1 MKTPRL
7 SRRARS
13 RALVLALL
21 ATPPLALLPATA
33 HAAQAAGSPCGA
45 AYTVRPGDSLWSVE
59 AACGVPVTTIQRLN
73 RLGRYLQPGQT
84 LRLTTPYATATPVYV
99 NTARTYVVRPG
110 DTLSGIGLR
119 LGVAP
124 AALAAA
130 NGLGAGNLV
139 RVGQVL
145 RWGRA
150 ASAAGAATT
159 APSLAA
165 TSTAAST
172 AATYRVRPGDTL
184 WGIAAAQGL
193 TPAALAAA
201 NGITNGR
208 LLRVGTVLHLS
219 RSTPSQ
225 QVAGY
230 TAASPSSSAPTAAPT
245 TTIVDSGSYRV
256 KIGDTLSGIATA
268 LGLTPGSLARANG
281 LSLGQ
286 PIRPGELL
294 RYAIMLY
301 SGPSR
306 AEVGSVLDSQATAL
320 GLDPTLLKAIAW
332 RESAWRM
339 VDASDGGI
347 GVMQLMPGTV
357 DWLKSAFIPG
367 LWDPHTLAGNVHAG
381 AILLLFYNRIYGG
394 DSVKVAT
401 AYHGGMG
408 VVGQRPTREM
418 THYITTVLDY
428 QRAFQQGIFPYSD

>member
-1 MKTPRL
+1 LKTPRL

-13 RALVLALL
+13 RALALVLL

-33 HAAQAAGSPCGA
+33 HAAQAAGAPCGA

-73 RLGRYLQPGQT
+73 RLGHYLQPGQT
-84 LRLTTPYATATPVYV
+84 LRLTTPYAAATPVYV

-130 NGLGAGNLV
+130 NELGGGNLV

-145 RWGRA
+145 RWGRS
-150 ASAAGAATT
+150 ASVAGVAGAVTT
-159 APSLAA
+159 APSPA
-165 TSTAAST
+165 AAST
-172 AATYRVRPGDTL
+172 GATYRVRPGDTL

-208 LLRVGTVLHLS
+208 LLRVGMVLRLS

-230 TAASPSSSAPTAAPT
+230 TSASASPSTSTAAPT

-268 LGLTPGSLARANG
+268 LGLTPSLLARSNG
-281 LSLGQ
+281 LSLAQ

-306 AEVGSVLDSQATAL
+306 AEVSSVLDSQATAI

-357 DWLKSAFIPG
+357 DWLKSAFVPG
-367 LWDPHTLAGNVHAG
+367 LWDPHTLAGNVRAG

-408 VVGQRPTREM
+408 VVGRRPTREM